1 MQSNMIRGSSFNY
14 SCVWWIKIADI
25 SASNSVELLSP
36 SLPSPWHGGFRSSS
50 SPSSRTGITNYF
62 SPKRSAAFSKS
73 SFLAPSL
80 LSALPRTSEDSIIIT
95 IIRPVFWK
103 SPRLAL
109 GAVVKHARTGE
120 FVSCNNNNNKK
131 EPRTAFKSSR
141 FFCDD
146 EWVIHPPAQLI
157 SN

>member
-36 SLPSPWHGGFRSSS
+36 SLPLSLARRISFLF